1 MALQRPLASLAGRL
15 ELLVAHMPRV
25 GAAGADD
32 ADAAGP
38 LVRRALVP
46 PPLLLRFFFPHELSG
61 KGVLL
66 LSMLATCISVT
77 VFGMSVPSH
86 DLATSATR

>member
-1 MALQRPLASLAGRL
+1 VALQRPLASLAGRL

-38 LVRRALVP
+38 LVRCARAF
-46 PPLLLRFFFPHELSG
+46 PLLLD
-61 KGVLL
+61 VIYLL
-66 LSMLATCISVT
+66 L
-77 VFGMSVPSH
+77 
-86 DLATSATR
+86 